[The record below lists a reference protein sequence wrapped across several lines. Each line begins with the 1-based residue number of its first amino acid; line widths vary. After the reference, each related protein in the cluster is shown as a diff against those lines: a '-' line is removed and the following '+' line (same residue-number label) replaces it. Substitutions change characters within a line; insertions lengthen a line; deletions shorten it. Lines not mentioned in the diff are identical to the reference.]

1 MALLSLVAIYNY
13 DNTVLEELK
22 NYVPKKPSNTEYAVL
37 DFTPINFETLK
48 SVILLR
54 AAEMSLVYSDIDL
67 FKFALRAWCGAN
79 KDVWQRLY
87 DTLWYKYDPLF
98 SKIRAYTLER
108 KTRLDRDTEEHTDQ
122 SDTNTIERE
131 DNTKTDR
138 DRNTKTTEN
147 TTAHDGANETVNR
160 SGNDSATDTQ
170 YVQAFN
176 DIGANRWHE
185 KEQNKHTGNVT
196 ENATTNSSEDIT
208 QQVSGSESTDEDI
221 VTQYTQ
227 DVKELLDREINK
239 NGKQFDV
246 GKVDD
251 VIKET
256 ITGQRAFQE
265 LIVLQREIAEF
276 NLYDYIVEDFV
287 RHFCIMVY

>member
-13 DNTVLEELK
+13 DNTVLEDLK
-22 NYVPKKPSNTEYAVL
+22 NYVPKQPSNTDYAVL
-37 DFTPINFETLK
+37 NFTPIDFTTLK
-48 SVILLR
+48 SLILLR

-67 FKFALRAWCGAN
+67 FKFALRAWSAAN

-98 SKIRAYTLER
+98 SKIRTYTLER
-108 KTRLDRDTEEHTDQ
+108 KTQLNRDTEEHTDQ
-122 SDTNTIERE
+122 SDTNTTERE
-131 DNTKTDR
+131 DNTKTEKDS
-138 DRNTKTTEN
+138 NTKTTEN

-176 DIGANRWHE
+176 DIGASRWHE
-185 KEQNKHTGNVT
+185 KEQNKHTGNVS

-221 VTQYTQ
+221 ITQYTQ
-227 DVKELLDREINK
+227 DVKELLDREIKK
-239 NGKQFDV
+239 NGKQLDV

-251 VIKET
+251 IIKET

-287 RHFCIMVY
+287 RHFCVMVY

>member
-13 DNTVLEELK
+13 DNSVLEELK
-22 NYVPKKPSNTEYAVL
+22 NYVPKKPSNNEYTVL
-37 DFTPINFETLK
+37 DFTPIDFTTLK
-48 SVILLR
+48 SLILLR

-98 SKIRAYTLER
+98 SKIRTYTLER

-239 NGKQFDV
+239 NGKQLDV

>member
-13 DNTVLEELK
+13 DNTVLEDLK
-22 NYVPKKPSNTEYAVL
+22 NYVPKHPSNTDYAVL
-37 DFTPINFETLK
+37 NFTPIDFDTLK
-48 SVILLR
+48 SLILLR

-67 FKFALRAWCGAN
+67 FKFALRAWCSAN

-98 SKIRAYTLER
+98 SKIRTYTLER
-108 KTRLDRDTEEHTDQ
+108 KTRLDRDTTEHTEQ
-122 SDTNTIERE
+122 GDTNTIERE
-131 DNTKTDR
+131 DNTKTEKDA
-138 DRNTKTTEN
+138 NTKTTEN

-176 DIGANRWHE
+176 DIGASRWHE

-208 QQVSGSESTDEDI
+208 QQVNGSESTDEDI
-221 VTQYTQ
+221 ITQYTQ
-227 DVKELLDREINK
+227 DVKELLDREISK
-239 NGKQFDV
+239 NGKQLDV

-287 RHFCIMVY
+287 RHFCVMVY

>member
-13 DNTVLEELK
+13 DNTVLEDLK
-22 NYVPKKPSNTEYAVL
+22 NYVPKKPSNTDYAVL
-37 DFTPINFETLK
+37 NFTPIDFTTLK
-48 SVILLR
+48 SLILLR

-67 FKFALRAWCGAN
+67 FKFALRAWSAAN

-98 SKIRAYTLER
+98 SKIRTYTLER

-131 DNTKTDR
+131 DNTKTEKDS
-138 DRNTKTTEN
+138 NTKTTEN

-176 DIGANRWHE
+176 DIGVGHWAE
-185 KEQNKHTGNVT
+185 KEQNRHTGNVS

-221 VTQYTQ
+221 ITQYTQ
-227 DVKELLDREINK
+227 DVKELLDREIKK
-239 NGKQFDV
+239 NGKQLDV

-251 VIKET
+251 IIKET

-287 RHFCIMVY
+287 RHFCVMVY

>member
-37 DFTPINFETLK
+37 DFTPIDFTTLK
-48 SVILLR
+48 SLILLR

-67 FKFALRAWCGAN
+67 FKFALRAWSSAN

-98 SKIRAYTLER
+98 SKIRSYTLER
-108 KTRLDRDTEEHTDQ
+108 KTQLNRDTEEHTDQ
-122 SDTNTIERE
+122 SDTNTTERE
-131 DNTKTDR
+131 DNTETNR
-138 DRNTKTTEN
+138 DKNLTSTEN

-176 DIGANRWHE
+176 DIGAGRWHE
-185 KEQNKHTGNVT
+185 KEQNKHTGNVS

-208 QQVSGSESTDEDI
+208 QQVNGSEKTDEDI
-221 VTQYTQ
+221 ITRYSQ
-227 DVKELLDREINK
+227 DVKELLDREIKK
-239 NGKQFDV
+239 NGKQLDV

-251 VIKET
+251 IIKET

>member
-37 DFTPINFETLK
+37 DFTPIDFTTLK
-48 SVILLR
+48 SLILLR

-98 SKIRAYTLER
+98 SKIRSYTLER
-108 KTRLDRDTEEHTDQ
+108 KTQLNRDTEEHTDQ
-122 SDTNTIERE
+122 SDTNTTERE
-131 DNTKTDR
+131 DNTETNR
-138 DRNTKTTEN
+138 DQNTTSTEN

-185 KEQNKHTGNVT
+185 KEQNKHTGNVS

-208 QQVSGSESTDEDI
+208 QQVSGSEKTDEDI
-221 VTQYTQ
+221 ISRYSQ

-239 NGKQFDV
+239 NGKQLDV

>member
-13 DNTVLEELK
+13 DNTVLEDLK
-22 NYVPKKPSNTEYAVL
+22 NYVPKKPSNTDYAVL
-37 DFTPINFETLK
+37 NFTPIDFTTLK
-48 SVILLR
+48 SLILLR

-67 FKFALRAWCGAN
+67 FKFALRAWSAAN

-98 SKIRAYTLER
+98 SKIRTYTLER
-108 KTRLDRDTEEHTDQ
+108 KTQLNRDTEERTDQ
-122 SDTNTIERE
+122 SDTNTTERE
-131 DNTKTDR
+131 DNTKTEKDA
-138 DRNTKTTEN
+138 NTKTTEN

-176 DIGANRWHE
+176 DIGASRWHE
-185 KEQNKHTGNVT
+185 KEQNKHTGNVS

-221 VTQYTQ
+221 ITQYTQ

-239 NGKQFDV
+239 NGKQLDV

-287 RHFCIMVY
+287 KHFCVMVY

>member
-37 DFTPINFETLK
+37 DFTPIDFTTLK
-48 SVILLR
+48 SLILLR

-79 KDVWQRLY
+79 RDVWQRLY

-98 SKIRAYTLER
+98 SKIRTYTLER
-108 KTRLDRDTEEHTDQ
+108 KTQLNRDTEEHTDQ

-208 QQVSGSESTDEDI
+208 QQVNGSESTDEDI
-221 VTQYTQ
+221 ITQYTQ

-239 NGKQFDV
+239 NGKQLDV

>member
-13 DNTVLEELK
+13 DNTVLEDLK
-22 NYVPKKPSNTEYAVL
+22 NYVPKQPSNTDYVVL
-37 DFTPINFETLK
+37 NFVPIDFETLK
-48 SVILLR
+48 SLMLLR

-67 FKFALRAWCGAN
+67 FKFALRAWCSAN

-98 SKIRAYTLER
+98 SKIRTYTLER

-122 SDTNTIERE
+122 SDTNTTERE
-131 DNTKTDR
+131 DNTETNR
-138 DRNTKTTEN
+138 DQSSTTTEN
-147 TTAHDGANETVNR
+147 TTAHDGAHETVNR

-176 DIGANRWHE
+176 DIGAGRWHE
-185 KEQNKHTGNVT
+185 KEQNRHTGDVSD
-196 ENATTNSSEDIT
+196 NATTNSSEDIT
-208 QQVSGSESTDEDI
+208 QQVNGSAKTDEDI
-221 VTQYTQ
+221 ISRYSQ
-227 DVKELLDREINK
+227 DVKELLDREISK
-239 NGKQFDV
+239 NGKQLDV

-265 LIVLQREIAEF
+265 LIMLQREIAEF

-287 RHFCIMVY
+287 RHFCVMVY

>member
-13 DNTVLEELK
+13 DNTVLEDLK
-22 NYVPKKPSNTEYAVL
+22 NYVPKHPSNTDYAVL
-37 DFTPINFETLK
+37 NFTPIDFDTLK
-48 SVILLR
+48 SLILLR

-67 FKFALRAWCGAN
+67 FKFALRAWSAAN

-98 SKIRAYTLER
+98 SKIRTYTLER
-108 KTRLDRDTEEHTDQ
+108 KTRLDRDTTEHTEQ
-122 SDTNTIERE
+122 GDTNTTERE

-147 TTAHDGANETVNR
+147 TTAHDGTNETVNR

-176 DIGANRWHE
+176 DIGASRWHE
-185 KEQNKHTGNVT
+185 KEQNRHTGDVH

-221 VTQYTQ
+221 ITQYTQ
-227 DVKELLDREINK
+227 DVKELIDREINK
-239 NGKQFDV
+239 NGKQLDV

-251 VIKET
+251 IIKET
-256 ITGQRAFQE
+256 ITGQRAYQE

-287 RHFCIMVY
+287 RHFCVMVY

>member
-13 DNTVLEELK
+13 DNTVLEDLK
-22 NYVPKKPSNTEYAVL
+22 NYVPKQPSNTDYAVL
-37 DFTPINFETLK
+37 NFTPIDFTTLK
-48 SVILLR
+48 SLILLR

-67 FKFALRAWCGAN
+67 FKFALRAWSAAN

-98 SKIRAYTLER
+98 SKIRTYTLER
-108 KTRLDRDTEEHTDQ
+108 KTQLNRDTEEHTDQ
-122 SDTNTIERE
+122 SDTNTTERE
-131 DNTKTDR
+131 DNTKTEKDS
-138 DRNTKTTEN
+138 NTKTTEN

-176 DIGANRWHE
+176 DIGASRWHE

-221 VTQYTQ
+221 ITQYTQ

-239 NGKQFDV
+239 NGKQLDV

-287 RHFCIMVY
+287 KHFCVMVY

>member
-13 DNTVLEELK
+13 DNTILEALK

-37 DFTPINFETLK
+37 DFTPIDFETLK
-48 SVILLR
+48 SLMLLR

-67 FKFALRAWCGAN
+67 FKFALRAWCCAN

-98 SKIRAYTLER
+98 SKIRSYTLER
-108 KTRLDRDTEEHTDQ
+108 KTQLNRDTEERTDQ

-208 QQVSGSESTDEDI
+208 QQVNGSESTDEDI

-239 NGKQFDV
+239 NGKQLDV

-287 RHFCIMVY
+287 KHFCIMVY

>member
-13 DNTVLEELK
+13 DNTVLEDLK
-22 NYVPKKPSNTEYAVL
+22 NYVPKQPSNTDYAVL
-37 DFTPINFETLK
+37 NFTPIDFATLK
-48 SVILLR
+48 SLILLR

-67 FKFALRAWCGAN
+67 FKFALRAWSVAN

-98 SKIRAYTLER
+98 SKIRTYTLER
-108 KTRLDRDTEEHTDQ
+108 KTQLNRDTEEHTDQ

-131 DNTKTDR
+131 DNTETNR
-138 DRNTKTTEN
+138 DQNTTSTEN

-160 SGNDSATDTQ
+160 SGDDSATDTQ

-176 DIGANRWHE
+176 DIGAGRWHE
-185 KEQNKHTGNVT
+185 KEQNRHTGDVR
-196 ENATTNSSEDIT
+196 ENATTNSTEDIT
-208 QQVSGSESTDEDI
+208 QQVNGTEKTDEDI
-221 VTQYTQ
+221 ISRYSQ
-227 DVKELLDREINK
+227 DVKAMLDREINK
-239 NGKQFDV
+239 NGKQLDV

-287 RHFCIMVY
+287 RHFCVMVY

>member
-1 MALLSLVAIYNY
+1 MALLSLVAIFNY
-13 DNTVLEELK
+13 DNTILEELK

-37 DFTPINFETLK
+37 DFTPIDFETLK
-48 SVILLR
+48 SLILLR

-98 SKIRAYTLER
+98 SKIRTYTLER

-239 NGKQFDV
+239 NGKQLDV

>member
-22 NYVPKKPSNTEYAVL
+22 NYVPKQPSNTDYAVL
-37 DFTPINFETLK
+37 NFRPIDFETLK

-98 SKIRAYTLER
+98 SKIRTYTLER
-108 KTRLDRDTEEHTDQ
+108 KTRLNRDTEEHTDQ

-131 DNTKTDR
+131 DNTETDR
-138 DRNTKTTEN
+138 DRNITTTEN

-185 KEQNKHTGNVT
+185 KEQNKHTGDVS

-208 QQVSGSESTDEDI
+208 QQVSGSEKTDEDI
-221 VTQYTQ
+221 ITRYSQ

-239 NGKQFDV
+239 NGKQLDV

-287 RHFCIMVY
+287 KHFCVMVY

>member
-37 DFTPINFETLK
+37 DFTPIDFATLK
-48 SVILLR
+48 SLILLR

-98 SKIRAYTLER
+98 SKIRTYTLER
-108 KTRLDRDTEEHTDQ
+108 KTQLNRDTEEHTDQ

-185 KEQNKHTGNVT
+185 KEQNKHTGNVS

-208 QQVSGSESTDEDI
+208 QQVNGSESTDEDI

-239 NGKQFDV
+239 NGKQLDV

-251 VIKET
+251 IIKET

>member
-22 NYVPKKPSNTEYAVL
+22 NYVPKQPSNTDYAVL
-37 DFTPINFETLK
+37 NFTPIDFETLK

-98 SKIRAYTLER
+98 SKIRTYTLER

-239 NGKQFDV
+239 NGKQLDV